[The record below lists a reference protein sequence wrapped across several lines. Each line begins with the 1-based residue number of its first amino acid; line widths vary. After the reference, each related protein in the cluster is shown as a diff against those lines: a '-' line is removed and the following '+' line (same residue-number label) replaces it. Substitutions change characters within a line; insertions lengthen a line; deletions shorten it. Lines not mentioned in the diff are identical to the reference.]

1 MDYLQLGGNSHIKS
15 HINGQNQDLL
25 TRLRI
30 IFLQCCFLPPPP
42 HPLSLPHLTHNL
54 SRFLDLRPGGGIAF
68 EMRVSLA
75 RFHFPIPGMK
85 KDLAFFDLGDGQR
98 YVLRK
103 FLAWTLSI

>member
-85 KDLAFFDLGDGQR
+85 KDLVPCLINSVRDFGNLSFFNVQG
-98 YVLRK
+98 
-103 FLAWTLSI
+103 I